1 MRRITLLLFLLF
13 SLFVNAQLTVNNT
26 TVTPQQLVQNVL
38 LGSGIT
44 VTNVKF
50 NGSTANASVSRDQ
63 AGLFN
68 GGVSTNLGINSGVI
82 LATGKAQ
89 VAIGP
94 NGAGSSSNPTA
105 NPLEGDPDLAL
116 LSGQTI
122 RNVAILEFDFIP
134 QGQNLSF
141 QYVFASEEYPEY
153 SASTYNDAFGFFLSG
168 PGISGPY
175 SGGARNIALIPSS
188 TTAITINNVNNGTIN
203 NGPCNN
209 CNYYVNNTTSGQNPF
224 PGPGS
229 SLIQYDGFTTVLT
242 AAATVQCG
250 QTYHIKL
257 AIANVGDNGYD
268 SAVFIQGGSFNVT
281 PVNLGVDLTGG
292 YSLCLGEVTTLNT
305 GLPASVLH
313 QWSFNGVI
321 IPGATGPTLTINQNG
336 ANIPGTYTVIAYPF
350 GPACPVSD
358 SIDVDYFPGPTLTT
372 PPPVSLCDN
381 ISPPLF
387 NLNSVIPIIMNGQ
400 SISDFEN
407 YGFYLTQADAMNDVN
422 MIPMS
427 QWSAFPGTNGQIIY
441 FAGENV
447 PDGTGCRAE
456 VHFNLIQVPCP
467 ITNPPDLTLCDD
479 ASNDGIAVF
488 NFDPQTPI
496 VLGSL
501 TPSNYVVTYHTS
513 QVDANGDVNAIT
525 PTNAYSN
532 ISNPQTIYVRREEA
546 ANPSNFITSSFQLHV
561 VAQPTVTI
569 SGSASI
575 CLGSSTNLTF
585 TGTPRLLVL

>member
-153 SASTYNDAFGFFLSG
+153 SASGYNDTFGFFLSG

-188 TTAITINNVNNGTIN
+188 TTAITINNVNNGIIN

-209 CNYYVNNTTSGQNPF
+209 CTYYVNNTTSGQNPF

-292 YSLCLGEVTTLNT
+292 FSLCYGEETTLNS
-305 GLPASVLH
+305 GLSPSVLH
-313 QWSFNGVI
+313 QWAFNGVV

-336 ANIPGTYTVIAYPF
+336 ANVPGTYTVIAYPF
-350 GPACPVSD
+350 GSACPVSD
-358 SIDVDYFPGPTLTT
+358 SIDVDYFPGPTLTI
-372 PPPVSLCDN
+372 PPNVTICDYVV
-381 ISPPLF
+381 PALY
-387 NLNSVIPIIMNGQ
+387 NLNSVITAIMNGQ
-400 SISDFEN
+400 NIGDYD
-407 YGFYLTQADAMNDVN
+407 YGFYLTHQDAIDNTN
-422 MIPMS
+422 MIPMV
-427 QWSAFPGTNGQIIY
+427 QWSAFPGTNGQTIY
-441 FAGENV
+441 FGAENIA
-447 PDGTGCRAE
+447 DGTGCRGE
-456 VHFNLIQVPCP
+456 VHFQLLQVPCT
-467 ITNPPDLTLCDD
+467 ITTPPDLTICDD
-479 ASNDGIAVF
+479 ATNDGLATF
-488 NFDPQTPI
+488 NLNPQTPI
-496 VLGSL
+496 VIGSNN
-501 TPSNYVVTYHTS
+501 PANYIVTYHTS
-513 QVDANGDVNAIT
+513 QADANGDVNAISL
-525 PTNAYSN
+525 TNAYSN
-532 ISNPQTIYVRREEA
+532 ISNPQTIYVRMEEA
-546 ANPSNFITSSFQLHV
+546 ANPNNFATTSFQLHV

-569 SGSASI
+569 SGSAS
-575 CLGSSTNLTF
+575 
-585 TGTPRLLVL
+585 